1 MLLPKTLQFLQNTKT
16 ESLRDNLT
24 DMLNADGIAVS
35 SVDLI
40 FGRYFIYVLLSSGT
54 LAPVFLY
61 EESISHKQ
69 AQNYGLPKLH
79 CCNCSILEQD
89 FNLRNKA
96 HTLKYRHYIAK
107 LTTKNSFNFKIKQG
121 ISEVGLYNDYPLEIC
136 PACSNI
142 LEQIA
147 NQQFADD
154 ALNHFVFSQQYLYLL
169 ESHTQICHKELLS
182 LQKESIKCYKC
193 KNDINL
199 DSEIWVQIHNNQLKM
214 YCC

>member
-1 MLLPKTLQFLQNTKT
+1 MLLPKTLKVLQNAKV
-16 ESLRDNLT
+16 ESVRDNLT
-24 DMLNADGIAVS
+24 EMLSSNGIAAS

-40 FGRYFIYVLLSSGT
+40 FGHYFIYVLLSSGT

-79 CCNCSILEQD
+79 FCNCAILEQD
-89 FNLRNKA
+89 FSLRNKA

-107 LTTKNSFNFKIKQG
+107 LTTQNSFNFKIKQG
-121 ISEVGLYNDYPLEIC
+121 ISEVGLYNDYPLELC
-136 PACSNI
+136 PLCSKI
-142 LEQIA
+142 LEQISGL
-147 NQQFADD
+147 DD
-154 ALNHFVFSQQYLYLL
+154 DLLNDFVFSQQYLYLL
-169 ESHTQICHKELLS
+169 ESHAQICHKELLS
-182 LQKESIKCYKC
+182 LQRESIKCYKC

-199 DSEIWVQIHNNQLKM
+199 DSEMWVQIHENQLKI